1 MFEFIAT
8 LLVAMAIMIALMA
21 VGVALTMPFHG
32 ALVRL
37 RANYN
42 PRAVGLEGTEN
53 RSAADLYSGQT
64 SGSRT
69 DAMQSRPYTDDAA
82 GDSET
87 DEESGGLVW
96 AVQG

>member
-53 RSAADLYSGQT
+53 RSVALHCLKC
-64 SGSRT
+64 RT
-69 DAMQSRPYTDDAA
+69 DATQSWSNTDDAA
-82 GDSET
+82 GNSET
-87 DEESGGLVW
+87 DKEPGGLVR